1 MRGAEKG
8 FLLLTSH
15 LGDPESKPLTV
26 AQFRR
31 LTTLVR
37 GMEKPEDNRELTRED
52 LIHLGYARDWVDR
65 ILRLLSR
72 EEQLEY
78 YVNLAGRSDCY
89 PITRI
94 SSIYP
99 ESLRNR
105 LGMDAPGCLWAK
117 GDSTFLNRPGV
128 ALVGSRDL
136 AQENRAFAEEAGRQA
151 ARQGYVLISGNA
163 RGADRTAQESCL
175 EAGGQVISIVAD
187 RLQSCKDRPGV
198 LYLSEDGFDLDF
210 SSLRA
215 LSRNRLIHSMG
226 LVTLVAQC
234 RKGRGGTW
242 TGTTQNLQHNWS
254 PVFCFRDGS
263 DGMLG
268 LTQMGAC
275 AIEPSEL
282 ADIPALQKMNLS
294 FLD

>member
-1 MRGAEKG
+1 MRGVEKG

-31 LTTLVR
+31 LTSFAR

-52 LIHLGYARDWVDR
+52 LIRMGYDRDWADH
-65 ILRLLSR
+65 ILHLLSR

-78 YVNLAGRSDCY
+78 YANQAGKWDCY

-117 GDSTFLNRPGV
+117 GDSTLLNQPGIS
-128 ALVGSRDL
+128 LVGSRDL
-136 AQENRAFAEEAGRQA
+136 GQENQAFAEEVGRQA

-175 EAGGQVISIVAD
+175 AAGGQVICIVAD
-187 RLQSCKDRPGV
+187 RLQSCMDRPGV
-198 LYLSEDGFDLDF
+198 LYLSEDGFDLGF

-254 PVFCFRDGS
+254 PVFCFQDGS
-263 DGMLG
+263 DGMLE
-268 LTQMGAC
+268 LTQMGAYP
-275 AIEPSEL
+275 IEVSEL
-282 ADIPALQKMNLS
+282 ADISALQKQNLS